1 MKSCTCGVTGEE
13 NFYRNAATADGL
25 QFYCKRC
32 NAKERRETYRR
43 KYPNGRNGGLPAR
56 FAAMIGNKRAVKE
69 NRKPRYETSR
79 SPKQSASKNTILDSI
94 IRMAIV

>member
-1 MKSCTCGVTGEE
+1 MMKSCTCGVTGEE

-32 NAKERRETYRR
+32 IAKQRRETYRM
-43 KYPNGRNGGLPAR
+43 KYPNGKNGGLTAR
-56 FAAMIGNKRAVKE
+56 FAAMIGNKNALKHGRYVGE
-69 NRKPRYETSR
+69 QRKTIVR
-79 SPKQSASKNTILDSI
+79 QASTLDDI